1 MEVAPEDQ
9 PIDQL
14 LRTAGQLAA
23 LYWLRQVER
32 AGLSPAG
39 FAVLEQLEA
48 LDESAGDV
56 GLSPQRLARGSW
68 VSPTTM
74 AGVLETLEGD
84 GLVRWRTD
92 RADRRR
98 NQLYLTPLGR
108 HRLAEARAAVGDVY
122 AGRWEHLDPADE
134 RVVRRFLIDAV
145 RVFDAVPD
153 RDPVT
158 GGSVNGGSGSR

>member
-39 FAVLEQLEA
+39 FAVLEQLEP
-48 LDESAGDV
+48 LDEGAGDL

-68 VSPTTM
+68 VSPATM
-74 AGVLETLEGD
+74 TGVLATLEAD

-98 NQLYLTPLGR
+98 NQLSLTPLGR
-108 HRLAEARAAVGDVY
+108 RRLAEARAAVGDGY
-122 AGRWEHLDPADE
+122 AGRWQHLDPADE
-134 RVVRRFLIDAV
+134 QVVRRFLIDAV

-153 RDPVT
+153 RDSVTDPVT
-158 GGSVNGGSGSR
+158 GG